1 VVADEEPKYLRRQK
15 PVEIKRRKFSRQAW
29 KTYLRVTMW
38 TAVGL
43 AGAGAAY
50 QCGRFLLTSPEMA
63 LLHPDQIS
71 LEGNH
76 YVTPDSVR
84 KVFLRDRGTSVL
96 RIPIAERRR
105 QLETIA
111 WVEQAAVRRVLPNR
125 IQVEITERTPIA
137 FLRDAGDLALVDV
150 HGVILERPLE
160 GDFHFP
166 VVTGISREMPLEDRQ
181 QRMRQL
187 SKFIQE
193 IGSVKRD
200 AADEV
205 SEVDLSDARDLR
217 ATLTGF
223 ESQSASEA
231 SAPDRSA
238 PILVHF
244 GDSDFVGKYQTLVD
258 EFGAWQ
264 ARAGRIESV
273 DLRFSREAVVNQE
286 VTPSAGHVLA
296 AKGTEGRPH

>member
-1 VVADEEPKYLRRQK
+1 MVADEEPKYLRRQK

-29 KTYLRVTMW
+29 KTYLRLTMW

-76 YVTPDSVR
+76 YVTLESVR

-96 RIPIAERRR
+96 RIPLAERRR
-105 QLETIA
+105 QLETIS

-137 FLRDAGDLALVDV
+137 FLRDGGELSLIDARGA
-150 HGVILERPLE
+150 ILERPVE

-166 VVTGISREMPLEDRQ
+166 VVTGIGREMPLEDRHE
-181 QRMRQL
+181 RMQQL

-193 IGSVKRD
+193 IGSIKRN
-200 AADEV
+200 AADQV
-205 SEVDLSDARDLR
+205 SEVDLADTRDLR
-217 ATLTGF
+217 ATLTGL
-223 ESQSASEA
+223 ENPSGSEA
-231 SAPDRSA
+231 PPGNLAA
-238 PILVHF
+238 VLVHF
-244 GDSDFVGKYQTLVD
+244 GDSDFAGKYQTLVD
-258 EFGAWQ
+258 EFGAWR

-273 DLRFSREAVVNQE
+273 DLRFSREAVVNQDA
-286 VTPSAGHVLA
+286 TRAARPVLA
-296 AKGTEGRPH
+296 AKGTPGRLR

>member
-1 VVADEEPKYLRRQK
+1 MVAEEEPKYLRRQK

-63 LLHPDQIS
+63 LLHPDQIRM
-71 LEGNH
+71 EGNH

-84 KVFLRDRGTSVL
+84 KVFIRDRGRSVL

-105 QLETIA
+105 QLETIS

-137 FLRDAGDLALVDV
+137 FLREGGGLSLIDG
-150 HGVILERPLE
+150 HGVILERPLQ

-166 VVTGISREMPLEDRQ
+166 VVTGITGEMPLEDRQ
-181 QRMRQL
+181 QRMQQF
-187 SKFIQE
+187 SEFMQE
-193 IGSVKRD
+193 IGSIHRD
-200 AADEV
+200 APERV
-205 SEVDLSDARDLR
+205 SEVELADAGDVR
-217 ATLTGF
+217 ATLTGLAN
-223 ESQSASEA
+223 QSASEA
-231 SAPDRSA
+231 GDPDRSM
-238 PILVHF
+238 PVLVHF
-244 GDSDFVGKYQTLVD
+244 GNSDFAGKYQTLVD

-273 DLRFSREAVVNQE
+273 DLRFSREAVVNQDA
-286 VTPSAGHVLA
+286 TPTASQVA
-296 AKGTEGRPH
+296 AKGAPGRLR

>member
-1 VVADEEPKYLRRQK
+1 MADEEPKYLRRQK

-137 FLRDAGDLALVDV
+137 FLREAGDLSLVDV

-166 VVTGISREMPLEDRQ
+166 VVTGISREMLLEDRQ

-193 IGSVKRD
+193 IGSVRRD

-205 SEVDLSDARDLR
+205 SEVDLSDARDVR
-217 ATLTGF
+217 ATLTALRTNRH
-223 ESQSASEA
+223 Q
-231 SAPDRSA
+231 
-238 PILVHF
+238 
-244 GDSDFVGKYQTLVD
+244 K
-258 EFGAWQ
+258 Q
-264 ARAGRIESV
+264 ARTDRRRSLFISETAISPESIRPWSMSSGRGGRGQGA
-273 DLRFSREAVVNQE
+273 LSR
-286 VTPSAGHVLA
+286 SI
-296 AKGTEGRPH
+296 

>member
-1 VVADEEPKYLRRQK
+1 MADEEPKYLRRQK

-63 LLHPDQIS
+63 LLHPDQIGV
-71 LEGNH
+71 EGNH

-84 KVFLRDRGTSVL
+84 KVFLRDRGSSVL

-111 WVEQAAVRRVLPNR
+111 WVEQAAVGRVLPNR
-125 IQVEITERTPIA
+125 IQVEIIERTPIA
-137 FLRDAGDLALVDV
+137 FLREAGDLSLVDV

-181 QRMRQL
+181 QRMQQL

-193 IGSVKRD
+193 IGSIRRD

-205 SEVDLSDARDLR
+205 SEVDLSDARDVR

-223 ESQSASEA
+223 ENQSASEA
-231 SAPDRSA
+231 GADRSA
-238 PILVHF
+238 PVLVHF
-244 GDSDFVGKYQTLVD
+244 GDSDFAGKYQTLVD
-258 EFGAWQ
+258 EFGAWR

-273 DLRFSREAVVNQE
+273 DLRFSREAVVNQDM
-286 VTPSAGHVLA
+286 TPSARQVLA
-296 AKGTEGRPH
+296 AKGSEGPH